1 MDSQTTLVD
10 LEHPI
15 SLLFS
20 SSSLD
25 NTDISLSDDPGRILY
40 TIRSPEPGAV
50 LHVYSGRT
58 SAIVATLK
66 ERIVLPDTITFGE
79 GASSSK
85 VKVDRWLKKEIVRD
99 NQ

>member
-1 MDSQTTLVD
+1 MDSQITLVD
-10 LEHPI
+10 LENPI

-25 NTDISLSDDPGRILY
+25 NTDISLSDDPRRILY

-50 LHVYSGRT
+50 LHVYNGRT
-58 SAIVATLK
+58 SSIAATLK
-66 ERIVLPDTITFGE
+66 ERVLLPDTITFGE
-79 GASSSK
+79 GAFSSK
-85 VKVDRWLKKEIVRD
+85 VRVDRWLKKEIARD